1 MTFAEANHLNRA
13 ITKCITLC
21 RGSSDTYLELSN
33 FISALST
40 GGVAEHYIQAINN
53 AVLRDIAS
61 SRIVTNAGPAIA
73 QPAEAGNS
81 AAAHGP
87 AVGAT
92 CYILK

>member
-21 RGSSDTYLELSN
+21 RGSSDPYLELSN
-33 FISALST
+33 FISALRT

-61 SRIVTNAGPAIA
+61 SRIVTNAGPAVA